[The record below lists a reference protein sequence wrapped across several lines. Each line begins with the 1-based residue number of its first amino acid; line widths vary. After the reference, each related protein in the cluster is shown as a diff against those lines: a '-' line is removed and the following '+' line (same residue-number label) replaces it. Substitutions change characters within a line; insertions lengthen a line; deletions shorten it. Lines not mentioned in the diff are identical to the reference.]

1 MIVST
6 KFFTVRSQELAAV
19 GNNEEGNLFLV
30 FKSGSTQN
38 VKYSDPNEC
47 KADVESLNKA
57 MRVDEPGVLSISK

>member
-6 KFFTVRSQELAAV
+6 KFFTVRSNELAAV
-19 GNNEEGNLFLV
+19 GHNEEGHLFLV

-57 MRVDEPGVLSISK
+57 MRSDELSTLK